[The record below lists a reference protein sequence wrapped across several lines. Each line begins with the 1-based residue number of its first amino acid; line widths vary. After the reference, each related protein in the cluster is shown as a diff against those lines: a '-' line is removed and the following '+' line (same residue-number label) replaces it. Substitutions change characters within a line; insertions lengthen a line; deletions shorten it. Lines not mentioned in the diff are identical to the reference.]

1 MVAMGI
7 PAFVEELFSGKKRM
21 IHKFFEEEQSWS
33 LGRYDVTGFR
43 RGMMTGFS
51 LCTFSLSS
59 RILVQTRGL
68 PATPSENLILHRVL
82 AGAPHPHLPLGNI

>member
-21 IHKFFEEEQSWS
+21 IHKFFKEEQSWS

-59 RILVQTRGL
+59 RILCRLRACQPL
-68 PATPSENLILHRVL
+68 PQRTSFCTEF
-82 AGAPHPHLPLGNI
+82 